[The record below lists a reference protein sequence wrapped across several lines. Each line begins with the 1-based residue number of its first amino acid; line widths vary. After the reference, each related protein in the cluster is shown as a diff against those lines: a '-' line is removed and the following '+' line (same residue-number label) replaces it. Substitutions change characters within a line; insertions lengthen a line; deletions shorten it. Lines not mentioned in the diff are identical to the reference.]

1 MTAIGRRPVLAL
13 LAAGATVAVLPR
25 SATAELTKYQLV
37 LPKPTGP
44 FRIGV
49 TELHLVDKSR
59 ADLWVPSRRR
69 ELMISIWYPAVAST
83 HGPRNP
89 YAPAKVAGAL
99 ADEVGSALGLASG
112 TVDYAGTPTHAR
124 TGIPALGRHPVVV
137 YSPGFGTSRLL
148 GTNHVEDLVSRGYVV
163 VTMDHTGEAPVEF
176 PDGRVAPVVVPV
188 EELEKAVAVRV
199 ADTKF
204 VLGEL
209 GRLARGE
216 NPDAERRPLPR
227 GLAHALE
234 LRKVGMLGYS
244 LGGFTAAETM
254 LTDRRIAAGV
264 DLDGTLQ
271 YAFPD
276 GELSEV
282 AKRGLDRPFLLFG
295 GADHSHLPQPG
306 HPMNDPSWTSFWAN
320 QRGWKLNLRLPD
332 GTHSSFADYQF
343 SLPAVAK
350 AFGVPAD
357 AVTGLV
363 GTVDPARSIV
373 AQRAYLAAYFDQF
386 LKRRPQ
392 HLLLGESPRY
402 PDVRF
407 VR

>member
-25 SATAELTKYQLV
+25 SATADLAKYQLV
-37 LPKPTGP
+37 LPEPTGR

-49 TELHLVDKSR
+49 TELHLVDDSR
-59 ADLWVPSRRR
+59 ADVWVPSRRR
-69 ELMISIWYPAVAST
+69 ELMVSIWYPAVPST
-83 HGPRNP
+83 HGSRNP
-89 YAPAKVAGAL
+89 YAPAKVATAL

-124 TGIPALGRHPVVV
+124 TGIAALGRHPVIV

-148 GTNHVEDLVSRGYVV
+148 GTQHVEDLVSRGYVV

-176 PDGRVAPVVVPV
+176 PDGRVSPVVAPV
-188 EELEKAVAVRV
+188 EELERAVAVRV
-199 ADTKF
+199 ADTKY
-204 VLGEL
+204 VLGQL
-209 GRLARGE
+209 ARLARGV
-216 NPDAERRPLPR
+216 NPDAERRSLPR
-227 GLAHALE
+227 GLGHALD

-244 LGGFTAAETM
+244 LGGFTAAQTM

-295 GADHSHLPQPG
+295 GADHSHLSQPG
-306 HPMNDPSWTSFWAN
+306 QPMNDPSWTSFWAH
-320 QRGWKLNLRLPD
+320 QRGWKLNLRLPE

-343 SLPAVAK
+343 SLPAIAK

-357 AVTGLV
+357 AVTGLL
-363 GTVDPARSIV
+363 GTVDPARSV
-373 AQRAYLAAYFDQF
+373 AAQRAYLAAYFDQF
-386 LKRRPQ
+386 LKHRPQ
-392 HLLLGESPRY
+392 HLLLGESPKY